1 MQAPASVP
9 GAPRRAG
16 LAPALAAYISWGVFP
31 LYFKALRRVPPLEI
45 LSHRVVWSTV
55 FLAALVLAGGRGAEW
70 CQAFRSA
77 RRLGIYLLSTALVTC
92 NWLLYI
98 WGVASGRVLE
108 GSLGYFIGPIVN
120 VVLGMLFLGER
131 LRPRQIGAVALAA
144 AGVLV
149 MVLRAGTVPWLA
161 LGLAVSFSSYSL
173 VRKKA
178 AIDPVVGLLVETSLL
193 APFAVALIVGRALA
207 GTGQLGARPLDTGL
221 LLAAGVLTA
230 FPLIWFARGV
240 RQLRLSTMGLIQY
253 ISPTVQFLLAVL
265 LFGERFTSAH
275 AMAFGCI
282 WLALALYS
290 LDALTQS
297 SVPASSAPSSVEMGR
312 GAALSSTTSATKRGP
327 R

>member
-1 MQAPASVP
+1 MQSAPDP
-9 GAPRRAG
+9 GRGARAPRSAG
-16 LAPALAAYISWGVFP
+16 LAPALAAYLSWGVFP
-31 LYFKALRRVPPLEI
+31 LYFKALRRVPALEI
-45 LSHRVVWSTV
+45 LAHRVVWSTV
-55 FLAALVLAGGRGAEW
+55 FLAALVLARGRAAEW
-70 CQAFRSA
+70 RHAFRSP
-77 RRLGIYLLSTALVTC
+77 RRLGIYALSTALVTC

-98 WGVASGRVLE
+98 WGVVTGRVLE

-120 VVLGMLFLGER
+120 VLLGMAFLGER

-149 MVLRAGTVPWLA
+149 LVLRAGTVPWLA

-193 APFAVALIVGRALA
+193 SPFAVALIAGRALA
-207 GTGQLGARPLDTGL
+207 GTGQLGTRPAETAL

-230 FPLIWFARGV
+230 LPLIWFAQGV
-240 RQLRLSTMGLIQY
+240 RQLRLSTMGIFQY

-275 AMAFGCI
+275 AAAFGCI
-282 WLALALYS
+282 WAALALYS
-290 LDALTQS
+290 VDALTAPPVS
-297 SVPASSAPSSVEMGR
+297 AAPPVPIR
-312 GAALSSTTSATKRGP
+312 GG
-327 R
+327 